1 MAFWGRGS
9 LAVVALALASAFAGC
24 NGTDS
29 GGTGDKH
36 VKPMPNELGTGLK
49 VHDVVGPAT
58 WIQTGNM
65 SSTGCAIPQPKSK
78 QLTGQVVVAVD
89 NYDETGA
96 GATGTVYIEDLY
108 LDGTEP
114 PPYSGLEVFSPSYT
128 PPDLRVF
135 TGDVVDSFGQL
146 EEFLGPSASP
156 FPECRTLPEFAADV
170 SLRFESYAPPV
181 PLTIVKPG
189 MQTDYTRFDPIR
201 GYANARQW
209 LGMLVTMND
218 VYLDVP
224 TCSNTQASCTDCAH
238 CPLGRWSSTINIGGG
253 ITQNDLFTVSNELFD
268 MNGKGPQIP
277 AAATHFKSITGIVTY
292 FYGFH
297 IAPRSLDDIQM

>member
-1 MAFWGRGS
+1 MVFWRETATFVAF
-9 LAVVALALASAFAGC
+9 AVASAFTGC
-24 NGTDS
+24 NGTDN

-36 VKPMPNELGTGLK
+36 TKPMPNELGTGLR

-58 WIQTGNM
+58 WFTPGNM
-65 SSTGCAIPQPKSK
+65 SSSGCAVPQPKGK

-96 GATGTVYIEDLY
+96 GATGTVYIEDWM
-108 LDGTEP
+108 LDGNDP

-146 EEFLGPSASP
+146 EEFQGPSSGL
-156 FPECRTLPEFAADV
+156 FPECRTLPEFAADI
-170 SLRFESYAPPV
+170 SLRLESRTPPK
-181 PLTIVKPG
+181 PLTIVTPG
-189 MQTDYTRFDPIR
+189 TMTDFTRFDPIR

-224 TCSNTQASCTDCAH
+224 TCSNSQASCSDCAH

-253 ITQNDLFTVSNELFD
+253 ITSNDLFAVSNELFD
-268 MNGKGPQIP
+268 MNGKGPPIT
-277 AAATHFKSITGIVTY
+277 AAGTHFKSITGIVTY

-297 IAPRSLDDIQM
+297 IAPRSLSDIEP

>member
-1 MAFWGRGS
+1 
-9 LAVVALALASAFAGC
+9 
-24 NGTDS
+24 
-29 GGTGDKH
+29 
-36 VKPMPNELGTGLK
+36 
-49 VHDVVGPAT
+49 
-58 WIQTGNM
+58 M
-65 SSTGCAIPQPKSK
+65 SSVGCAIPQPKNQ
-78 QLTGQVVVAVD
+78 QLSGQVVVAVD
-89 NYDETGA
+89 SYDETGA
-96 GATGTVYIEDLY
+96 GATGTVYIQDVIP
-108 LDGTEP
+108 DGSDP

-146 EEFLGPSASP
+146 EEFLGPSTSP

-170 SLRFESYAPPV
+170 SLRFETFTPPK
-181 PLTIVKPG
+181 PLTIVKSG

-224 TCSNTQASCTDCAH
+224 SCSNSSAPLQCTDCAH
-238 CPLGRWSSTINIGGG
+238 CPVGRWSSTINIGGG
-253 ITQNDLFTVSNELFD
+253 ITAYDSFSVDNELFD
-268 MNGKGPQIP
+268 MNGKGPPIP
-277 AAATHFKSITGIVTY
+277 AAATHFTSITGIVTY

-297 IAPRSLDDIQM
+297 IAPRSVDDIQM